1 MSPNDLTSESAE
13 QGTEYGDRSAAL
25 AGEILRTVVGSG
37 VHGIAIEGT
46 DDRDEMGV
54 YIESPEA
61 VFGLQAPSPH
71 YVHRT
76 QPEGHPSGP
85 GDVDLV
91 MYSLRKYLHLAAKGN
106 PTVLLPLF
114 APEDSVLKSTRL
126 GRELREMR
134 HRFLSQQ
141 AGRRFLGYMYGQR
154 ERMVSGR
161 KLPNRPELVAEHGY
175 DTKYAAHALRL
186 AYEGLEVVRDGTLT
200 LPMPPVP
207 REHVLTVKR
216 GEMPLDLVL
225 YDINRL
231 SVQIEG
237 HLDHRVTPLPA
248 QPDWDELSR
257 WSVKAH
263 ARAWRQNVDWR

>member
-1 MSPNDLTSESAE
+1 VSAS
-13 QGTEYGDRSAAL
+13 EYGNRAAAL

-37 VHGIAIEGT
+37 VHGIAVEGT
-46 DDRDEMGV
+46 DDTDEMGV
-54 YIESPEA
+54 YIEPPEA
-61 VFGLQAPSPH
+61 VFGLQAPLPH

-114 APEDSVLKSTRL
+114 APEDAVLTATKL

-134 HRFLSQQ
+134 SKFLSQQ
-141 AGRRFLGYMYGQR
+141 AGRRFLGYMHGQR
-154 ERMVSGR
+154 ERIVSGR

-200 LPMPPVP
+200 LPMPPTE
-207 REHVLTVKR
+207 RDHVLRVKR
-216 GEMPLDLVL
+216 GELPLGSVL
-225 YDINRL
+225 GSISTLSIEIENRL
-231 SVQIEG
+231 DNRMTS
-237 HLDHRVTPLPA
+237 LPA
-248 QPDWDELSR
+248 RPDLDALTK
-257 WSVKAH
+257 WSVRAH
-263 ARAWRQNVDWR
+263 ARAWREHLDWR

>member
-1 MSPNDLTSESAE
+1 MTE
-13 QGTEYGDRSAAL
+13 TEYGDRSAAL

-46 DDRDEMGV
+46 DDRDEMGIYV
-54 YIESPEA
+54 EPPEA
-61 VFGLQAPSPH
+61 VFGLQAPLPH

-114 APEDSVLKSTRL
+114 APESSVLKSTRL
-126 GRELREMR
+126 GRELRELR

-154 ERMVSGR
+154 ERMIAGK
-161 KLPNRPELVAEHGY
+161 KLPNRPALVAKHGY

-200 LPMPPVP
+200 LPMPMVP
-207 REHVLTVKR
+207 RAHVLAVKR
-216 GEMPLDLVL
+216 GEVPLDLVL
-225 YDINRL
+225 YDIDYLAGRTKSL
-231 SVQIEG
+231 
-237 HLDHRVTPLPA
+237 LDLESTSLPA

-257 WSVKAH
+257 WSVQAH

>member
-1 MSPNDLTSESAE
+1 MSAS
-13 QGTEYGDRSAAL
+13 EYGDRTAAL

-54 YIESPEA
+54 YIEPPEA
-61 VFGLQAPSPH
+61 VFGLQAPLPH

-91 MYSLRKYLHLAAKGN
+91 SYSLRKYLHLAAKGN

-114 APEDSVLKSTRL
+114 APESSVLSVTRL
-126 GRELREMR
+126 GRELRELR

-141 AGRRFLGYMYGQR
+141 AGRRFLGYMHGQR
-154 ERMVSGR
+154 ERLVSGR
-161 KLPNRPELVAEHGY
+161 KLPNRPALVAEHGY

-200 LPMPPVP
+200 LPMPEWA
-207 REHVLTVKR
+207 RAHVLRVKR
-216 GEMPLDLVL
+216 GELSLNTVLHDIDYLAGTTECRLD
-225 YDINRL
+225 D
-231 SVQIEG
+231 Q
-237 HLDHRVTPLPA
+237 DTPLPA

-257 WSVKAH
+257 WSVQAH